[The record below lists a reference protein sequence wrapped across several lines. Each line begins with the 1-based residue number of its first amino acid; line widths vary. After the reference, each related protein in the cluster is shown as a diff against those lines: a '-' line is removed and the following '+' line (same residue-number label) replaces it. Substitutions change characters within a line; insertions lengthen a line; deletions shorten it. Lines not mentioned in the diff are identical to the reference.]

1 MDVVALKDGSI
12 EIIGNH
18 RDLVDIVRDKCGDDI
33 AKKVEELNPVCY
45 DELYTA
51 NAIIWAIH
59 DTLEN
64 KGEDGT
70 LIADQVDGIKN
81 KFEELQDCISS
92 CI

>member
-18 RDLVDIVRDKCGDDI
+18 RDLVDIIRDKCGDDI
-33 AKKVEELNPVCY
+33 AKRVEELDPEYY

-51 NAIIWAIH
+51 NSTIWEIV
-59 DTLEN
+59 DILEN
-64 KGEDGT
+64 KNIDSIE
-70 LIADQVDGIKN
+70 N
-81 KFEELQDCISS
+81 KFEELQHYISS

>member
-12 EIIGNH
+12 EIIGSH

-33 AKKVEELNPVCY
+33 AKKVEELDPIDY
-45 DELYTA
+45 AGLYTA
-51 NAIIWAIH
+51 NSTIWEIVGI
-59 DTLEN
+59 LEN

-70 LIADQVDGIKN
+70 LTVDQVDSIEK
-81 KFEELQDCISS
+81 KFEELQHCISS

>member
-33 AKKVEELNPVCY
+33 AKRVEELDLVCY

-51 NAIIWAIH
+51 NSTIWEIADI
-59 DTLEN
+59 LEN
-64 KGEDGT
+64 KDEDGT
-70 LIADQVDGIKN
+70 LTADQVDSIEN
-81 KFEELQDCISS
+81 KFEELQHCISS

>member
-1 MDVVALKDGSI
+1 METVMLNDGSI
-12 EIIGNH
+12 EIVGSH

-33 AKKVEELNPVCY
+33 AKKVEELDPACY

-64 KGEDGT
+64 KGEDGA
-70 LIADQVDGIKN
+70 LIADQVDDIKN
-81 KFEELQDCISS
+81 KLEELQDCISS